1 MEPPGFP
8 SVVCLKVSSPG
19 AAKADVDD
27 ASAAYFDGL
36 VEEVLLEA
44 KQRGQKSDE
53 ELLSTLFDAVVRRYF
68 YQR

>member
-1 MEPPGFP
+1 M
-8 SVVCLKVSSPG
+8 
-19 AAKADVDD
+19 ADAKFERARARARLASIAPDVDD
-27 ASAAYFDGL
+27 ASAAYFDEL